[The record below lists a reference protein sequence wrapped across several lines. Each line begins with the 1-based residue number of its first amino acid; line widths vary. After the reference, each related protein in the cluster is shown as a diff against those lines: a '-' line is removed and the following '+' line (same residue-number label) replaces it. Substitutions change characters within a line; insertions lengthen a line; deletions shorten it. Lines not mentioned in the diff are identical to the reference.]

1 MSGGSRPS
9 PASAHPMHALGVA
22 LVVAAAAS
30 LHACRATSD
39 FHLHGPPASVAVF
52 PRDTSITE
60 GGSFTLRTTVL
71 DAQGD
76 ALRDEPPTFT
86 STDTTVLVVST
97 GGVVTGVG
105 GGSAAIRVAAG
116 NAVNGALVSVADTTI
131 IAELTLLPQPF
142 DVGIGPLGAY
152 VTTLTAVVPLD
163 LATLTLGQA
172 AAGVSGTPVHVVF
185 DSAGDRAYVSNEALL
200 GVSVVDVVANAQVD
214 TIHTNNVAVPLGV
227 IGGAL
232 FVGTTSDF
240 LFRIDLATKLAT
252 DSTPLRGTAYHLL
265 VDPPDATVFATTWDP
280 YDGTTGDVLVVNG
293 VTMAVVRSIHVGG
306 NPEAMVLSPD
316 RQMVYVA
323 NASVP
328 YLVGIAV
335 ASGAATDTIR
345 LFAPAFGLAISSDG
359 ARLYAGLADSG
370 RVEVIDRATRT
381 RVRLIAVGGTP
392 REVRYD
398 AAHARVLVAN
408 EGGWLDVLRP

>member
-1 MSGGSRPS
+1 
-9 PASAHPMHALGVA
+9 
-22 LVVAAAAS
+22 
-30 LHACRATSD
+30 
-39 FHLHGPPASVAVF
+39 
-52 PRDTSITE
+52 
-60 GGSFTLRTTVL
+60 
-71 DAQGD
+71 
-76 ALRDEPPTFT
+76 
-86 STDTTVLVVST
+86 
-97 GGVVTGVG
+97 VG